1 MLIVEECIA
10 DLTKRA
16 KDGYNESI
24 NVRLAKGVST
34 QVIFD
39 ENLSKQS
46 NCFVSYGIVDFS
58 WPSMRIALS
67 VHSTAHSDNR
77 FQKVPTLP
85 PNSPFQINAD
95 ATIPR
100 LRSVRGSIG
109 KRRDVDHIS
118 SVISSL
124 SKESRVGEIVLL
136 SLFRVEFH
144 GQGFRERRVFQ
155 ELALL
160 PNMAWE
166 EENSA
171 DLGPLLHR
179 VPLSSVQAGENV
191 QWSYLGREFRD

>member
-1 MLIVEECIA
+1 MDVRSGWFAQTGEIRRHVQMLIVEECIA

-16 KDGYNESI
+16 RDGNNEYI
-24 NVRLAKGVST
+24 NVRLARGVST

-85 PNSPFQINAD
+85 PNSPFQI
-95 ATIPR
+95 
-100 LRSVRGSIG
+100 
-109 KRRDVDHIS
+109 
-118 SVISSL
+118 
-124 SKESRVGEIVLL
+124 VGEVILL
-136 SLFRVEFH
+136 SLFRIEFH
-144 GQGFRERRVFQ
+144 GQGFRERRVLQ
-155 ELALL
+155 EFASL
-160 PNMAWE
+160 PNMAWKG
-166 EENSA
+166 ENSA